1 MLEYKSK
8 LYCLMN
14 SDMKFIDEDF
24 NLTDDIRE
32 AIGWRSEEEAEKE
45 RLELDE
51 PEEFKIVIKWVEM
64 KIIKIIE

>member
-1 MLEYKSK
+1 
-8 LYCLMN
+8 MN
-14 SDMKFIDEDF
+14 SDMEFINEDF
-24 NLTDDIRE
+24 DLTDDIRE

-51 PEEFKIVIKWVEM
+51 PEEFKIVIKSVDM

>member
-1 MLEYKSK
+1 
-8 LYCLMN
+8 MN
-14 SDMKFIDEDF
+14 SDMEFINEDF
-24 NLTDDIRE
+24 DLTDDIRE
-32 AIGWRSEEEAEKE
+32 AIGWRSQEEAEKE